1 MYLLTLWLSRLAQ
14 NSFLSQRLPY
24 TIPSVDLWIQSFHII
39 TISSIVHMPLRFC
52 HSNWLYFSMK
62 CLFKLQIVTIHELYP
77 VSGLHPIFSINTCL
91 LTAHIYL
98 YIYLFIY
105 FCQWVCE
112 KIAKISTKNNRP
124 ITPQLPGITMKICRT
139 KGNKTVD
146 NVLTGGTCRQ
156 PTSGVL
162 NWERWVV
169 SSSMCAGNHP
179 TVHNISSTVCFSLGR
194 I

>member
-1 MYLLTLWLSRLAQ
+1 MFAIYHSFSWSLNPVISYYYYFQHGSYAIT
-14 NSFLSQRLPY
+14 FLS
-24 TIPSVDLWIQSFHII
+24 
-39 TISSIVHMPLRFC
+39 
-52 HSNWLYFSMK
+52 
-62 CLFKLQIVTIHELYP
+62 FKLTVFFNEMFFKTTDCNNSWTVPGIWAPSH
-77 VSGLHPIFSINTCL
+77 IFNK
-91 LTAHIYL
+91 
-98 YIYLFIY
+98 YLFVNCPY

-124 ITPQLPGITMKICRT
+124 IIPQLPGTNMKICRT

>member
-1 MYLLTLWLSRLAQ
+1 MFAIYHSFSWSLNPVISYYYYFQHSSYAIT
-14 NSFLSQRLPY
+14 FLSFKL
-24 TIPSVDLWIQSFHII
+24 TVF
-39 TISSIVHMPLRFC
+39 F
-52 HSNWLYFSMK
+52 NEFF
-62 CLFKLQIVTIHELYP
+62 FKLQIVTIHELYP

-124 ITPQLPGITMKICRT
+124 IIPQLPGINMKICRT